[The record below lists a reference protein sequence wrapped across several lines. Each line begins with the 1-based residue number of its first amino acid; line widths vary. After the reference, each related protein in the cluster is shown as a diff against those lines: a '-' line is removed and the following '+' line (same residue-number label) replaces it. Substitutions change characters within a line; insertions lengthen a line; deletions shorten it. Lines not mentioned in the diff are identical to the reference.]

1 LTTKLSARDKQN
13 ILALCDRFKKLYPAA
28 VSDVMDHMGYEN
40 HIVYGGIKRMI
51 AGREILC
58 GPAATIRGTGAWG
71 PHLPERTDADSSELK
86 MTTLVRSLWPY
97 ILVEYG
103 VLLIITYL
111 PDAILWLP
119 RLFGY

>member
-1 LTTKLSARDKQN
+1 
-13 ILALCDRFKKLYPAA
+13 
-28 VSDVMDHMGYEN
+28 
-40 HIVYGGIKRMI
+40 
-51 AGREILC
+51 
-58 GPAATIRGTGAWG
+58 
-71 PHLPERTDADSSELK
+71 